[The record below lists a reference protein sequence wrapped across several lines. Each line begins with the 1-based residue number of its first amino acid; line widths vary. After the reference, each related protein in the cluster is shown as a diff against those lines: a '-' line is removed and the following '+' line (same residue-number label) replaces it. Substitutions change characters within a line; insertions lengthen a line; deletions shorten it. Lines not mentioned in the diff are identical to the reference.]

1 MAAWAAGLAAAV
13 AVAAEDPLAATVVP
27 KGTAAEA
34 AMEAAQAAV
43 RAAQAGWAAASE
55 DLVVVAVAVASA
67 AAGQAMVAEQ
77 VAARARGGWVQ
88 EAPLARKL
96 ACCALRPCVH
106 GCAALLCCRA
116 VSTVV
121 LPRLNLHF
129 EWVLNAYR

>member
-88 EAPLARKL
+88 EAPLARTL
-96 ACCALRPCVH
+96 ACCGV
-106 GCAALLCCRA
+106 LLCRQHVTA
-116 VSTVV
+116 RLSTSSMS
-121 LPRLNLHF
+121 R
-129 EWVLNAYR
+129 